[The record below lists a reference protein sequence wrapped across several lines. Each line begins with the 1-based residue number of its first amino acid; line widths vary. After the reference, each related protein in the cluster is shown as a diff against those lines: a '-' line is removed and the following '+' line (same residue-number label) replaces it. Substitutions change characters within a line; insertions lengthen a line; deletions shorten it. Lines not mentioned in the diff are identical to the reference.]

1 MSARIACGMCVFGQN
16 DVKMKKATSIF
27 GILVLV
33 GSFLNAFPQQGIDY
47 SKADDEFLDSVF
59 SIAEVNVVEV
69 KNRQIIKAQTLDGID
84 LERLNSQSV
93 ADALRY
99 FSGVQIKDYGGIGG
113 IKTVNIRSMGTNHLG
128 VFYNGIQLG
137 NAQNGQ
143 VDLGRYSLDNIE
155 SISLYNGQ
163 KSEIFQSAKDF
174 GSSSSIYI
182 TTKKPHFL
190 NGEKF
195 HVTAQFKTGSFGL
208 INPSLL
214 WEQKLTGNVHLS
226 LNAEL
231 TKAHGRYKFRYRRL
245 QNNGEVAYDTTAIRE
260 NGDVQ
265 AFRGEAALYGYIPE
279 GKWSMN
285 AYFYDSERGIPGAI
299 VNNVFRHGERQ
310 WDTNAFGQ
318 GSFEKQLSDFYKF
331 RINGKF
337 AWDFTHYLR
346 DDEKELYIN
355 NKYYQ
360 KEAYLSFANLFSL
373 TDWWKLSLSGD
384 GQVNWMDADLVDFAY
399 PLRFTELVSVAT
411 SFEINRFSAQASL
424 LGTFI
429 QDRIRAEKLSERS
442 SSRHELSP
450 AVFLSYKPM
459 EKESFFLNGFF
470 KKIFRMP
477 TFNDLYYTEIG
488 NAKLKP
494 EYTYQ
499 YDLGF
504 TYYKEFKHSFWRYI
518 NFRGDGYFNKVTNKI
533 VAYPTGQ
540 QFRWTMLNLGEVEI
554 VGTEV
559 SADLGFKIRPVEMK
573 LYLQYTYQKARD
585 FTDPA
590 DAYYGH
596 QIPYIPW
603 HSGSVT
609 YNANYK
615 GWDFNYSFIYTGER
629 YNQQE
634 NVPENYEQPWYTHD
648 LSLSKEFPIKKC
660 RIKITGEVNNVFN
673 QNYDVIHNFPMPG
686 RNYKLVLKFML

>member
-1 MSARIACGMCVFGQN
+1 
-16 DVKMKKATSIF
+16 
-27 GILVLV
+27 
-33 GSFLNAFPQQGIDY
+33 
-47 SKADDEFLDSVF
+47 
-59 SIAEVNVVEV
+59 
-69 KNRQIIKAQTLDGID
+69 
-84 LERLNSQSV
+84 
-93 ADALRY
+93 
-99 FSGVQIKDYGGIGG
+99 
-113 IKTVNIRSMGTNHLG
+113 
-128 VFYNGIQLG
+128 
-137 NAQNGQ
+137 
-143 VDLGRYSLDNIE
+143 
-155 SISLYNGQ
+155 
-163 KSEIFQSAKDF
+163 
-174 GSSSSIYI
+174 
-182 TTKKPHFL
+182 
-190 NGEKF
+190 
-195 HVTAQFKTGSFGL
+195 
-208 INPSLL
+208 
-214 WEQKLTGNVHLS
+214 
-226 LNAEL
+226 
-231 TKAHGRYKFRYRRL
+231 
-245 QNNGEVAYDTTAIRE
+245 
-260 NGDVQ
+260 
-265 AFRGEAALYGYIPE
+265 
-279 GKWSMN
+279 
-285 AYFYDSERGIPGAI
+285 
-299 VNNVFRHGERQ
+299 
-310 WDTNAFGQ
+310 
-318 GSFEKQLSDFYKF
+318 
-331 RINGKF
+331 
-337 AWDFTHYLR
+337 
-346 DDEKELYIN
+346 
-355 NKYYQ
+355 
-360 KEAYLSFANLFSL
+360 
-373 TDWWKLSLSGD
+373 
-384 GQVNWMDADLVDFAY
+384 
-399 PLRFTELVSVAT
+399 
-411 SFEINRFSAQASL
+411 
-424 LGTFI
+424 
-429 QDRIRAEKLSERS
+429 
-442 SSRHELSP
+442 
-450 AVFLSYKPM
+450 
-459 EKESFFLNGFF
+459 
-470 KKIFRMP
+470 MP

-518 NFRGDGYFNKVTNKI
+518 NFRGDGYINKVTNKI
-533 VAYPTGQ
+533 VAYPNVQ